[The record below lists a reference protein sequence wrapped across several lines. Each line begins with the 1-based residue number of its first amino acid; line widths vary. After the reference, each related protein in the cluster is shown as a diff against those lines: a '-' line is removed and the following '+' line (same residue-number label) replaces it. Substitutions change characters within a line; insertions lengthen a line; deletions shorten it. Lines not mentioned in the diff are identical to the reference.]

1 MASVREQSPRATRAA
16 VLRIFALVLGD
27 HLNGSDDVVIE
38 EFEIP
43 GRNPV
48 FEDCATSHLLN
59 LVALDKV
66 AAHGEPR
73 DVADAALRAFQ
84 SRAILRA

>member
-1 MASVREQSPRATRAA
+1 
-16 VLRIFALVLGD
+16 
-27 HLNGSDDVVIE
+27 
-38 EFEIP
+38 
-43 GRNPV
+43 
-48 FEDCATSHLLN
+48 LN

-84 SRAILRA
+84 SRAILRAYSSLRTG